1 MLYARRDRLEKFSIR
16 VGVAFSKLK
25 ISPNQWTLLT
35 LVPAL
40 VSLYF
45 ILNLNF
51 LLGAFFLIVATFI
64 DVIDGAVARVTGR
77 VTKLGAYLD
86 TVIDRYVEGIILI
99 GLMFLTL
106 PIIIAP
112 SQFWIGLVLFGSL
125 MTTYV
130 KAAAKE
136 KELSEKELK
145 GGILERAE
153 RMLLLFIGIVLA
165 YFSLEY
171 LVYVII
177 IIAML
182 SNISAL
188 QRLYYAIKKS
198 KNI

>member
-1 MLYARRDRLEKFSIR
+1 M
-16 VGVAFSKLK
+16 G

-35 LVPAL
+35 LFPAL
-40 VSLYF
+40 ISLYF
-45 ILNLNF
+45 IINQSF
-51 LLGAFFLIVATFI
+51 LLAALFMIIATFI

-86 TVIDRYVEGIILI
+86 TVMDRYVEGIIII
-99 GLMFLTL
+99 GLFFLTL
-106 PIIIAP
+106 PIVLLP
-112 SQFWIGLVLFGSL
+112 SQFWIGLLIFGSL

-136 KELSEKELK
+136 KELIEKELK

-153 RMLLLFIGIVLA
+153 RMLILFIGIVLA
-165 YFSLEY
+165 YFDTTY

-177 IIAML
+177 IIAVL

-188 QRLYYAIKKS
+188 QRIYYAMRKS
-198 KNI
+198 RD